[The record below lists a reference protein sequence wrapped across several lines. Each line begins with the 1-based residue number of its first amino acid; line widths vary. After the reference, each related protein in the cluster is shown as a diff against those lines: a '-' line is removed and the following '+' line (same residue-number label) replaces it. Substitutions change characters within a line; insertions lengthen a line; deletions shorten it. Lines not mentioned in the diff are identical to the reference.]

1 MDTIKVLKKSI
12 RDYKLPSILTPIFI
26 IGEVVLETLIPTV
39 MAVLIDEISKSIS
52 MDPIIKYGLILLAM
66 ALASLVCGFIAGKF
80 AATASCGYARN
91 LRHDM
96 YYKIQDFSFA
106 EIDRFSTSSLV
117 TRLTTD
123 VTNVQNAYQ
132 MIIRIAI
139 RTPLMLI
146 FAFVFSFR
154 INWRIALVFL
164 AAMPVLML
172 ALALMMKFVMP
183 FFRKIFRKYDDMNES
198 VQENVQAIRVVKSFV
213 REDYEK
219 GKFEKVSSEVR
230 NDFTKAE
237 RIMALAWPIMMLCIF
252 TIMAVIMFLGSKTII
267 TSHGEKL
274 TVGNLSA
281 LINYAIMALMS
292 MMMLS
297 MVIVML
303 TMSIESANRIKEVLV
318 TESSLKSPENGI
330 TTVENGDI
338 TFENVSFKYSEKAEK
353 YALENINLSIKSGET
368 VGILGGTGSSKS
380 SLVQL
385 IPRLYD
391 VSEGR
396 LLVGDKDVRDY
407 DLVALRDSVSMVLQK
422 NVLFSGTIKENIR
435 WGNDA
440 ASDEEIKRVCRL
452 ACADEFIESFP
463 DGYDTHI
470 EQGGTNVSGG
480 QKQRL
485 CIARAL
491 IKKPK
496 ILILDDSTSAVDTKT
511 DALIR
516 KAFREEIP
524 DTTKIIIAQRVA
536 SVEDADKIIVM
547 EGGRIAAIGTHEEL
561 MQTSEEYRSATPT
574 TKKEATHNEK
584 GFRNEKSTQYAIRQK
599 GYVCPSFEIPF
610 QILRLADYHNV
621 HHPSDGVGRDA
632 CRQRLY
638 AETHRRRHYAR
649 AFAEYAV
656 ERGFRPA
663 CQNGRDDGF
672 VFRIGRYRL
681 CRKQPA

>member
-66 ALASLVCGFIAGKF
+66 ALASLLCGFIAGKF

-252 TIMAVIMFLGSKTII
+252 TVIAVIMFLGAKTII
-267 TSHGEKL
+267 TSHGEEL

-303 TMSIESANRIKEVLV
+303 TMSVESANRIKEVLV
-318 TESSLKSPENGI
+318 TESSLKSPEKGI

-440 ASDEEIKRVCRL
+440 ASDAEIKRVCRL

-561 MQTSEEYRSATPT
+561 MQTSEEYRSVYESQTR
-574 TKKEATHNEK
+574 HSDNEE
-584 GFRNEKSTQYAIRQK
+584 G
-599 GYVCPSFEIPF
+599 G
-610 QILRLADYHNV
+610 
-621 HHPSDGVGRDA
+621 DA
-632 CRQRLY
+632 Q
-638 AETHRRRHYAR
+638 
-649 AFAEYAV
+649 
-656 ERGFRPA
+656 
-663 CQNGRDDGF
+663 
-672 VFRIGRYRL
+672 
-681 CRKQPA
+681 

>member
-1 MDTIKVLKKSI
+1 MNTIKVLKRSI
-12 RDYKLPSILTPIFI
+12 REYKASSILTPIFI
-26 IGEVVLETLIPTV
+26 IGEVVLETMIPTV
-39 MAVLIDEISKSIS
+39 MAVLIDEISGAIS

-66 ALASLVCGFIAGKF
+66 ALASLFCGFIAGKF
-80 AATASCGYARN
+80 AATASCGYAKN

-106 EIDRFSTSSLV
+106 EIDKFSTSSLV
-117 TRLTTD
+117 TRMTTD

-154 INWRIALVFL
+154 ISWKISLIFL

-219 GKFEKVSSEVR
+219 EKFEKVSTEVK

-237 RIMALAWPIMMLCIF
+237 RILALAWPLMMLCIF
-252 TIMAVIMFLGSKTII
+252 TVIAVILFVGSKTII
-267 TSHGEKL
+267 LSDGTEL
-274 TVGNLSA
+274 TVGELSA
-281 LINYAIMALMS
+281 LVNYAIMALMA

-297 MVIVML
+297 MVFVML
-303 TMSIESANRIKEVLV
+303 TMSAESANRIKEVLV
-318 TESSLKSPENGI
+318 TESSLKSPENGL
-330 TTVENGDI
+330 TSVENGDI

-353 YALENINLSIKSGET
+353 NALENINLSIKSGET

-391 VSEGR
+391 VTEGR

-407 DLVALRDSVSMVLQK
+407 DVVALRDAVSMVLQK
-422 NVLFSGTIKENIR
+422 NVLFSGTIKDNIR
-435 WGNDA
+435 WGNKD

-463 DGYDTHI
+463 DGYDTYI

-516 KAFREEIP
+516 KAFKEEIP

-547 EGGRIAAIGTHEEL
+547 DGGHISAVGTHEEL
-561 MQTSEEYRSATPT
+561 MKISEEYR
-574 TKKEATHNEK
+574 
-584 GFRNEKSTQYAIRQK
+584 
-599 GYVCPSFEIPF
+599 
-610 QILRLADYHNV
+610 
-621 HHPSDGVGRDA
+621 GVYESQTRHTDDTEGGDA
-632 CRQRLY
+632 Q
-638 AETHRRRHYAR
+638 
-649 AFAEYAV
+649 
-656 ERGFRPA
+656 
-663 CQNGRDDGF
+663 
-672 VFRIGRYRL
+672 
-681 CRKQPA
+681 

>member
-66 ALASLVCGFIAGKF
+66 ALASLLCGFIAGKF

-154 INWRIALVFL
+154 INWRIALIFL

-252 TIMAVIMFLGSKTII
+252 TVIAVIMFLGSKTII
-267 TSHGEKL
+267 TSHGEEL

-303 TMSIESANRIKEVLV
+303 TMSVESANRMKEVLV

-338 TFENVSFKYSEKAEK
+338 TFEIVSFKYSEKAEK

-561 MQTSEEYRSATPT
+561 MQTSEEYRSVYESQTRHSDN
-574 TKKEATHNEK
+574 EA
-584 GFRNEKSTQYAIRQK
+584 G
-599 GYVCPSFEIPF
+599 G
-610 QILRLADYHNV
+610 
-621 HHPSDGVGRDA
+621 DA
-632 CRQRLY
+632 Q
-638 AETHRRRHYAR
+638 
-649 AFAEYAV
+649 
-656 ERGFRPA
+656 
-663 CQNGRDDGF
+663 
-672 VFRIGRYRL
+672 
-681 CRKQPA
+681 

>member
-26 IGEVVLETLIPTV
+26 IGEVVLETLIPTI

-66 ALASLVCGFIAGKF
+66 ALASLLCGFIAGKF
-80 AATASCGYARN
+80 AATASCGYAKN

-154 INWRIALVFL
+154 INWRIALIFL

-252 TIMAVIMFLGSKTII
+252 TVIAVIMFLGSKTII
-267 TSHGEKL
+267 TSHGEEL

-303 TMSIESANRIKEVLV
+303 TMSVESANRIKEVLV

-435 WGNDA
+435 WGNAA
-440 ASDEEIKRVCRL
+440 ASDAEIKRVCRL

-561 MQTSEEYRSATPT
+561 MQTSEEYRSVYESQTR
-574 TKKEATHNEK
+574 HSDNEE
-584 GFRNEKSTQYAIRQK
+584 G
-599 GYVCPSFEIPF
+599 G
-610 QILRLADYHNV
+610 
-621 HHPSDGVGRDA
+621 DA
-632 CRQRLY
+632 Q
-638 AETHRRRHYAR
+638 
-649 AFAEYAV
+649 
-656 ERGFRPA
+656 
-663 CQNGRDDGF
+663 
-672 VFRIGRYRL
+672 
-681 CRKQPA
+681 

>member
-66 ALASLVCGFIAGKF
+66 TLASLVCGFIAGKF

-252 TIMAVIMFLGSKTII
+252 TVIAVIMFLGSKTII
-267 TSHGEKL
+267 TSHGEEL

-330 TTVENGDI
+330 TTVGNGDI

-422 NVLFSGTIKENIR
+422 NVLFSGTIIENIR

-561 MQTSEEYRSATPT
+561 MQTSEEYRSVYESQTR
-574 TKKEATHNEK
+574 HSDNEE
-584 GFRNEKSTQYAIRQK
+584 G
-599 GYVCPSFEIPF
+599 G
-610 QILRLADYHNV
+610 
-621 HHPSDGVGRDA
+621 DA
-632 CRQRLY
+632 Q
-638 AETHRRRHYAR
+638 
-649 AFAEYAV
+649 
-656 ERGFRPA
+656 
-663 CQNGRDDGF
+663 
-672 VFRIGRYRL
+672 
-681 CRKQPA
+681 

>member
-66 ALASLVCGFIAGKF
+66 ALASLLCGFIAGKF
-80 AATASCGYARN
+80 AATASCGYAKN

-154 INWRIALVFL
+154 INWRIALIFL

-252 TIMAVIMFLGSKTII
+252 TVIAVIMFLGAKTII
-267 TSHGEKL
+267 TSHGEEL

-303 TMSIESANRIKEVLV
+303 TMSVESANRIKEVLV

-435 WGNDA
+435 WGNAA
-440 ASDEEIKRVCRL
+440 ASDAEIKRVCRL
-452 ACADEFIESFP
+452 ACADEFIELFP

-561 MQTSEEYRSATPT
+561 MQTSEEYRSVYESQTR
-574 TKKEATHNEK
+574 HSDNEE
-584 GFRNEKSTQYAIRQK
+584 G
-599 GYVCPSFEIPF
+599 G
-610 QILRLADYHNV
+610 
-621 HHPSDGVGRDA
+621 DA
-632 CRQRLY
+632 Q
-638 AETHRRRHYAR
+638 
-649 AFAEYAV
+649 
-656 ERGFRPA
+656 
-663 CQNGRDDGF
+663 
-672 VFRIGRYRL
+672 
-681 CRKQPA
+681 

>member
-66 ALASLVCGFIAGKF
+66 ALASLLCGFIAGKF

-154 INWRIALVFL
+154 INWRIALIFL

-252 TIMAVIMFLGSKTII
+252 TVIAVIMFLGSKTII
-267 TSHGEKL
+267 TSHGEEL

-303 TMSIESANRIKEVLV
+303 TMSVESANRIKEVLV

-396 LLVGDKDVRDY
+396 LLVGGKDVRDY

-435 WGNDA
+435 WGNAA
-440 ASDEEIKRVCRL
+440 ASDAEIKRVCRL

-463 DGYDTHI
+463 DGYDTYI

-561 MQTSEEYRSATPT
+561 MQTSEEYRSVYESQTR
-574 TKKEATHNEK
+574 HSDNEE
-584 GFRNEKSTQYAIRQK
+584 G
-599 GYVCPSFEIPF
+599 G
-610 QILRLADYHNV
+610 
-621 HHPSDGVGRDA
+621 DA
-632 CRQRLY
+632 Q
-638 AETHRRRHYAR
+638 
-649 AFAEYAV
+649 
-656 ERGFRPA
+656 
-663 CQNGRDDGF
+663 
-672 VFRIGRYRL
+672 
-681 CRKQPA
+681 

>member
-52 MDPIIKYGLILLAM
+52 MDPIIKYGPILLAM
-66 ALASLVCGFIAGKF
+66 ALASLLCGFIAGKF
-80 AATASCGYARN
+80 AATASCGYAKN

-154 INWRIALVFL
+154 INWRIALIFL

-252 TIMAVIMFLGSKTII
+252 TVIAVIMFLGAKTII
-267 TSHGEKL
+267 TSHGEEL

-303 TMSIESANRIKEVLV
+303 TMSVESANRIKEVLV

-440 ASDEEIKRVCRL
+440 ASDAEIKRVCRL

-561 MQTSEEYRSATPT
+561 MQTSEEYRSVYESQTR
-574 TKKEATHNEK
+574 HSDNEE
-584 GFRNEKSTQYAIRQK
+584 G
-599 GYVCPSFEIPF
+599 G
-610 QILRLADYHNV
+610 
-621 HHPSDGVGRDA
+621 DA
-632 CRQRLY
+632 Q
-638 AETHRRRHYAR
+638 
-649 AFAEYAV
+649 
-656 ERGFRPA
+656 
-663 CQNGRDDGF
+663 
-672 VFRIGRYRL
+672 
-681 CRKQPA
+681 

>member
-66 ALASLVCGFIAGKF
+66 AIASLLCGFIAGKF

-252 TIMAVIMFLGSKTII
+252 TVIAVIMFLGAKTII
-267 TSHGEKL
+267 TSHGEEL

-303 TMSIESANRIKEVLV
+303 TMSVESANRIKEVLV

-435 WGNDA
+435 WGNAA
-440 ASDEEIKRVCRL
+440 ASDAEIKRVCRL

-561 MQTSEEYRSATPT
+561 MQTSEEYRSVYVSQTR
-574 TKKEATHNEK
+574 HSDNEE
-584 GFRNEKSTQYAIRQK
+584 G
-599 GYVCPSFEIPF
+599 G
-610 QILRLADYHNV
+610 
-621 HHPSDGVGRDA
+621 DA
-632 CRQRLY
+632 Q
-638 AETHRRRHYAR
+638 
-649 AFAEYAV
+649 
-656 ERGFRPA
+656 
-663 CQNGRDDGF
+663 
-672 VFRIGRYRL
+672 
-681 CRKQPA
+681 

>member
-66 ALASLVCGFIAGKF
+66 ALASLLCGFIAGKF

-154 INWRIALVFL
+154 INWRIALIFL

-252 TIMAVIMFLGSKTII
+252 TVIAVIMFLGAKTII
-267 TSHGEKL
+267 TSHGEEL

-303 TMSIESANRIKEVLV
+303 TMSVESANRIKEVLV

-440 ASDEEIKRVCRL
+440 ASDAEIKRVCRL

-561 MQTSEEYRSATPT
+561 MQTSEEYRSVYESQTRHSDN
-574 TKKEATHNEK
+574 KE
-584 GFRNEKSTQYAIRQK
+584 G
-599 GYVCPSFEIPF
+599 G
-610 QILRLADYHNV
+610 
-621 HHPSDGVGRDA
+621 DA
-632 CRQRLY
+632 Q
-638 AETHRRRHYAR
+638 
-649 AFAEYAV
+649 
-656 ERGFRPA
+656 
-663 CQNGRDDGF
+663 
-672 VFRIGRYRL
+672 
-681 CRKQPA
+681 

>member
-12 RDYKLPSILTPIFI
+12 RDYKLHSILTPIFI

-66 ALASLVCGFIAGKF
+66 AIASLLCGFIAGKF
-80 AATASCGYARN
+80 AATASCGYAKN

-252 TIMAVIMFLGSKTII
+252 TVIAVIMFLGAKTII
-267 TSHGEKL
+267 TSHGEEL

-303 TMSIESANRIKEVLV
+303 TMSVESANRIKEVLV

-435 WGNDA
+435 WGNAA

-561 MQTSEEYRSATPT
+561 MQTSEEYRSVYESQTR
-574 TKKEATHNEK
+574 HSDNEE
-584 GFRNEKSTQYAIRQK
+584 G
-599 GYVCPSFEIPF
+599 G
-610 QILRLADYHNV
+610 
-621 HHPSDGVGRDA
+621 DA
-632 CRQRLY
+632 Q
-638 AETHRRRHYAR
+638 
-649 AFAEYAV
+649 
-656 ERGFRPA
+656 
-663 CQNGRDDGF
+663 
-672 VFRIGRYRL
+672 
-681 CRKQPA
+681 

>member
-66 ALASLVCGFIAGKF
+66 ALASLLCGFIAGKF

-154 INWRIALVFL
+154 INWRIALIFL

-252 TIMAVIMFLGSKTII
+252 TVMAVIMFLGSKTII
-267 TSHGEKL
+267 TSHGEEL

-303 TMSIESANRIKEVLV
+303 TMSVESANRIKEVLV

-396 LLVGDKDVRDY
+396 LLVGGKDVRDY

-435 WGNDA
+435 WGNAA
-440 ASDEEIKRVCRL
+440 ASDAEIKRVCRL

-561 MQTSEEYRSATPT
+561 MQTSEEYRSVYESQTR
-574 TKKEATHNEK
+574 HSDNEE
-584 GFRNEKSTQYAIRQK
+584 G
-599 GYVCPSFEIPF
+599 G
-610 QILRLADYHNV
+610 
-621 HHPSDGVGRDA
+621 DA
-632 CRQRLY
+632 Q
-638 AETHRRRHYAR
+638 
-649 AFAEYAV
+649 
-656 ERGFRPA
+656 
-663 CQNGRDDGF
+663 
-672 VFRIGRYRL
+672 
-681 CRKQPA
+681 

>member
-12 RDYKLPSILTPIFI
+12 RDYKLPSILTPVFI

-52 MDPIIKYGLILLAM
+52 MEPIIKYGLILLAM

-80 AATASCGYARN
+80 AASASCGYARN

-154 INWRIALVFL
+154 INWRIALIFL

-172 ALALMMKFVMP
+172 ALALMMRFVMP

-252 TIMAVIMFLGSKTII
+252 TVIAVIMFLGSKTII
-267 TSHGEKL
+267 TSHGEEL

-318 TESSLKSPENGI
+318 TESSLKSPKNGI

-561 MQTSEEYRSATPT
+561 LQTSEEYRGVYESQTR
-574 TKKEATHNEK
+574 HSDNEE
-584 GFRNEKSTQYAIRQK
+584 G
-599 GYVCPSFEIPF
+599 G
-610 QILRLADYHNV
+610 
-621 HHPSDGVGRDA
+621 DA
-632 CRQRLY
+632 Q
-638 AETHRRRHYAR
+638 
-649 AFAEYAV
+649 
-656 ERGFRPA
+656 
-663 CQNGRDDGF
+663 
-672 VFRIGRYRL
+672 
-681 CRKQPA
+681 

>member
-66 ALASLVCGFIAGKF
+66 AIASLLCGFIAGKF
-80 AATASCGYARN
+80 AATASCGYAKN

-154 INWRIALVFL
+154 INWRIALIFL

-252 TIMAVIMFLGSKTII
+252 TVIAVIMFLGAKTII
-267 TSHGEKL
+267 TSHGEEL

-303 TMSIESANRIKEVLV
+303 TMSVESANRIKEVLV
-318 TESSLKSPENGI
+318 TESSLKSPEHGI

-435 WGNDA
+435 WGNAA

-561 MQTSEEYRSATPT
+561 MQTSEEYRSVYESQTR
-574 TKKEATHNEK
+574 HSDNEE
-584 GFRNEKSTQYAIRQK
+584 G
-599 GYVCPSFEIPF
+599 G
-610 QILRLADYHNV
+610 
-621 HHPSDGVGRDA
+621 DA
-632 CRQRLY
+632 Q
-638 AETHRRRHYAR
+638 
-649 AFAEYAV
+649 
-656 ERGFRPA
+656 
-663 CQNGRDDGF
+663 
-672 VFRIGRYRL
+672 
-681 CRKQPA
+681 

>member
-66 ALASLVCGFIAGKF
+66 ALVSLLCGFIAGKF
-80 AATASCGYARN
+80 AATASCGYAKN

-252 TIMAVIMFLGSKTII
+252 TVIAVIMFLGSKTII
-267 TSHGEKL
+267 TSHGEEL

-303 TMSIESANRIKEVLV
+303 TMSVESANRIKEVLV

-353 YALENINLSIKSGET
+353 YVLENINLSIKSGET

-440 ASDEEIKRVCRL
+440 ASDAEIKRVCRL

-561 MQTSEEYRSATPT
+561 MQTSEEYRSVYESQTR
-574 TKKEATHNEK
+574 HSDNEE
-584 GFRNEKSTQYAIRQK
+584 G
-599 GYVCPSFEIPF
+599 G
-610 QILRLADYHNV
+610 
-621 HHPSDGVGRDA
+621 DA
-632 CRQRLY
+632 Q
-638 AETHRRRHYAR
+638 
-649 AFAEYAV
+649 
-656 ERGFRPA
+656 
-663 CQNGRDDGF
+663 
-672 VFRIGRYRL
+672 
-681 CRKQPA
+681 

>member
-52 MDPIIKYGLILLAM
+52 MEPIIKYGLILLVM

-252 TIMAVIMFLGSKTII
+252 TVIAVIMFLGSKTII
-267 TSHGEKL
+267 TSHGEEL

-516 KAFREEIP
+516 KAFKEEIP

-561 MQTSEEYRSATPT
+561 LQTSEEYRSVYESQTR
-574 TKKEATHNEK
+574 HSDNEE
-584 GFRNEKSTQYAIRQK
+584 G
-599 GYVCPSFEIPF
+599 G
-610 QILRLADYHNV
+610 
-621 HHPSDGVGRDA
+621 DA
-632 CRQRLY
+632 Q
-638 AETHRRRHYAR
+638 
-649 AFAEYAV
+649 
-656 ERGFRPA
+656 
-663 CQNGRDDGF
+663 
-672 VFRIGRYRL
+672 
-681 CRKQPA
+681 

>member
-52 MDPIIKYGLILLAM
+52 MDPIIKYGLILLEM
-66 ALASLVCGFIAGKF
+66 ALASLLCGFIAGKF

-183 FFRKIFRKYDDMNES
+183 FFRKIFKKYDDMNES

-252 TIMAVIMFLGSKTII
+252 TVIAVIMFLGAKTII
-267 TSHGEKL
+267 TSHGEEL

-297 MVIVML
+297 MVFVML
-303 TMSIESANRIKEVLV
+303 TMSVESANRIKEVLV

-435 WGNDA
+435 WGNAA

-561 MQTSEEYRSATPT
+561 MQTSEEYRSVYESQTR
-574 TKKEATHNEK
+574 HSDNEE
-584 GFRNEKSTQYAIRQK
+584 G
-599 GYVCPSFEIPF
+599 G
-610 QILRLADYHNV
+610 
-621 HHPSDGVGRDA
+621 DA
-632 CRQRLY
+632 Q
-638 AETHRRRHYAR
+638 
-649 AFAEYAV
+649 
-656 ERGFRPA
+656 
-663 CQNGRDDGF
+663 
-672 VFRIGRYRL
+672 
-681 CRKQPA
+681 

>member
-12 RDYKLPSILTPIFI
+12 RDYKLPSILTPVFI

-52 MDPIIKYGLILLAM
+52 MEPIIKYGLILLAM

-252 TIMAVIMFLGSKTII
+252 TVMAVIMFLGSKTII

-292 MMMLS
+292 MMMHS

-330 TTVENGDI
+330 TIVENGDI

-561 MQTSEEYRSATPT
+561 MQTSEEYRGVYESQTR
-574 TKKEATHNEK
+574 HSDNEE
-584 GFRNEKSTQYAIRQK
+584 G
-599 GYVCPSFEIPF
+599 G
-610 QILRLADYHNV
+610 
-621 HHPSDGVGRDA
+621 DA
-632 CRQRLY
+632 Q
-638 AETHRRRHYAR
+638 
-649 AFAEYAV
+649 
-656 ERGFRPA
+656 
-663 CQNGRDDGF
+663 
-672 VFRIGRYRL
+672 
-681 CRKQPA
+681 

>member
-52 MDPIIKYGLILLAM
+52 MEPIIKYGLILLVM

-252 TIMAVIMFLGSKTII
+252 TIIAVIMFLGSKTII

-561 MQTSEEYRSATPT
+561 MQTSEEYRSVYESQTR
-574 TKKEATHNEK
+574 HSDNEE
-584 GFRNEKSTQYAIRQK
+584 G
-599 GYVCPSFEIPF
+599 G
-610 QILRLADYHNV
+610 
-621 HHPSDGVGRDA
+621 DA
-632 CRQRLY
+632 Q
-638 AETHRRRHYAR
+638 
-649 AFAEYAV
+649 
-656 ERGFRPA
+656 
-663 CQNGRDDGF
+663 
-672 VFRIGRYRL
+672 
-681 CRKQPA
+681 

>member
-12 RDYKLPSILTPIFI
+12 RDYKLPSILTPVFI

-252 TIMAVIMFLGSKTII
+252 TIIAVIMFLGSKTII

-385 IPRLYD
+385 IPRLHD

-561 MQTSEEYRSATPT
+561 MQTSEEYRSVYESQTR
-574 TKKEATHNEK
+574 HSDNEE
-584 GFRNEKSTQYAIRQK
+584 G
-599 GYVCPSFEIPF
+599 G
-610 QILRLADYHNV
+610 
-621 HHPSDGVGRDA
+621 DA
-632 CRQRLY
+632 Q
-638 AETHRRRHYAR
+638 
-649 AFAEYAV
+649 
-656 ERGFRPA
+656 
-663 CQNGRDDGF
+663 
-672 VFRIGRYRL
+672 
-681 CRKQPA
+681 

>member
-12 RDYKLPSILTPIFI
+12 RNYKLPSILTPIFI

-52 MDPIIKYGLILLAM
+52 MDPIIKYGQILLAM
-66 ALASLVCGFIAGKF
+66 ALASLLCGFIAGKF

-172 ALALMMKFVMP
+172 ALALMMNVVMP

-252 TIMAVIMFLGSKTII
+252 TVIAVIMFLGAKTII
-267 TSHGEKL
+267 TSHGEEL

-303 TMSIESANRIKEVLV
+303 TMSVESANRIKEVIE

-435 WGNDA
+435 WGNAA

-561 MQTSEEYRSATPT
+561 MQTSEEYRSVYESQTR
-574 TKKEATHNEK
+574 HSDNEE
-584 GFRNEKSTQYAIRQK
+584 G
-599 GYVCPSFEIPF
+599 G
-610 QILRLADYHNV
+610 
-621 HHPSDGVGRDA
+621 DA
-632 CRQRLY
+632 Q
-638 AETHRRRHYAR
+638 
-649 AFAEYAV
+649 
-656 ERGFRPA
+656 
-663 CQNGRDDGF
+663 
-672 VFRIGRYRL
+672 
-681 CRKQPA
+681 

>member
-66 ALASLVCGFIAGKF
+66 VLASLLCGFIAGKF

-237 RIMALAWPIMMLCIF
+237 RIMAFAWPIMMLCIF
-252 TIMAVIMFLGSKTII
+252 TVIAVIMFLGAKTII
-267 TSHGEKL
+267 TSHGEEL

-297 MVIVML
+297 MVFVML
-303 TMSIESANRIKEVLV
+303 TMSVESANRIKEVLV

-561 MQTSEEYRSATPT
+561 MQTSEEYRSVYESQTR
-574 TKKEATHNEK
+574 HSDNEE
-584 GFRNEKSTQYAIRQK
+584 G
-599 GYVCPSFEIPF
+599 G
-610 QILRLADYHNV
+610 
-621 HHPSDGVGRDA
+621 DA
-632 CRQRLY
+632 Q
-638 AETHRRRHYAR
+638 
-649 AFAEYAV
+649 
-656 ERGFRPA
+656 
-663 CQNGRDDGF
+663 
-672 VFRIGRYRL
+672 
-681 CRKQPA
+681 

>member
-66 ALASLVCGFIAGKF
+66 ALASLLCGFIAGKF
-80 AATASCGYARN
+80 AATASCGYAKN

-154 INWRIALVFL
+154 INWRIALIFL

-252 TIMAVIMFLGSKTII
+252 TVIAVIMFLGSKTII
-267 TSHGEKL
+267 TSHGEEL

-303 TMSIESANRIKEVLV
+303 TMSVESANRIKDVLV

-435 WGNDA
+435 WGNAA
-440 ASDEEIKRVCRL
+440 ASDAEIKRVCRL

-561 MQTSEEYRSATPT
+561 MQTSEEYRSVYESQTR
-574 TKKEATHNEK
+574 HSDNEE
-584 GFRNEKSTQYAIRQK
+584 G
-599 GYVCPSFEIPF
+599 G
-610 QILRLADYHNV
+610 
-621 HHPSDGVGRDA
+621 DA
-632 CRQRLY
+632 Q
-638 AETHRRRHYAR
+638 
-649 AFAEYAV
+649 
-656 ERGFRPA
+656 
-663 CQNGRDDGF
+663 
-672 VFRIGRYRL
+672 
-681 CRKQPA
+681 

>member
-12 RDYKLPSILTPIFI
+12 RDYKLPSILTPVFI

-52 MDPIIKYGLILLAM
+52 MEPIIKYGLILLAM

-252 TIMAVIMFLGSKTII
+252 TVIAVIMFLGSKTII
-267 TSHGEKL
+267 TSHGEEL

-330 TTVENGDI
+330 TIVENGDI

-561 MQTSEEYRSATPT
+561 MQTSEEYRSVYESQTR
-574 TKKEATHNEK
+574 HSDNEE
-584 GFRNEKSTQYAIRQK
+584 G
-599 GYVCPSFEIPF
+599 G
-610 QILRLADYHNV
+610 
-621 HHPSDGVGRDA
+621 DA
-632 CRQRLY
+632 Q
-638 AETHRRRHYAR
+638 
-649 AFAEYAV
+649 
-656 ERGFRPA
+656 
-663 CQNGRDDGF
+663 
-672 VFRIGRYRL
+672 
-681 CRKQPA
+681 

>member
-66 ALASLVCGFIAGKF
+66 ALASLLCGFIAGKF
-80 AATASCGYARN
+80 AATASCGYAKN

-252 TIMAVIMFLGSKTII
+252 TVIAVIMFLGTKTII
-267 TSHGEKL
+267 TSHGEEL

-303 TMSIESANRIKEVLV
+303 TMSVESANRIKEVLV

-435 WGNDA
+435 WGNAA

-561 MQTSEEYRSATPT
+561 MQTSEEYRSVYESQTR
-574 TKKEATHNEK
+574 HSDNEE
-584 GFRNEKSTQYAIRQK
+584 G
-599 GYVCPSFEIPF
+599 G
-610 QILRLADYHNV
+610 
-621 HHPSDGVGRDA
+621 DA
-632 CRQRLY
+632 Q
-638 AETHRRRHYAR
+638 
-649 AFAEYAV
+649 
-656 ERGFRPA
+656 
-663 CQNGRDDGF
+663 
-672 VFRIGRYRL
+672 
-681 CRKQPA
+681 

>member
-96 YYKIQDFSFA
+96 YYEIQDFSFA

-252 TIMAVIMFLGSKTII
+252 TVIAVIMFLGSKTII

-297 MVIVML
+297 TVIVML

-338 TFENVSFKYSEKAEK
+338 TFENVSFKYS
-353 YALENINLSIKSGET
+353 
-368 VGILGGTGSSKS
+368 
-380 SLVQL
+380 
-385 IPRLYD
+385 
-391 VSEGR
+391 
-396 LLVGDKDVRDY
+396 
-407 DLVALRDSVSMVLQK
+407 
-422 NVLFSGTIKENIR
+422 
-435 WGNDA
+435 
-440 ASDEEIKRVCRL
+440 
-452 ACADEFIESFP
+452 
-463 DGYDTHI
+463 
-470 EQGGTNVSGG
+470 
-480 QKQRL
+480 
-485 CIARAL
+485 
-491 IKKPK
+491 
-496 ILILDDSTSAVDTKT
+496 
-511 DALIR
+511 
-516 KAFREEIP
+516 
-524 DTTKIIIAQRVA
+524 
-536 SVEDADKIIVM
+536 
-547 EGGRIAAIGTHEEL
+547 
-561 MQTSEEYRSATPT
+561 
-574 TKKEATHNEK
+574 
-584 GFRNEKSTQYAIRQK
+584 
-599 GYVCPSFEIPF
+599 
-610 QILRLADYHNV
+610 
-621 HHPSDGVGRDA
+621 
-632 CRQRLY
+632 
-638 AETHRRRHYAR
+638 
-649 AFAEYAV
+649 
-656 ERGFRPA
+656 
-663 CQNGRDDGF
+663 
-672 VFRIGRYRL
+672 
-681 CRKQPA
+681 